1 MKLEHLDELNKLHN
15 FQGTINLCQR
25 FEKQSQQLQKLF
37 KHNPK
42 KWNSASPISGC
53 VHRDKSKCL
62 IARPT

>member
-15 FQGTINLCQR
+15 FQGTTNLCER

-42 KWNSASPISGC
+42 SGILQ
-53 VHRDKSKCL
+53 VPSVVVSIGTK
-62 IARPT
+62 ANV